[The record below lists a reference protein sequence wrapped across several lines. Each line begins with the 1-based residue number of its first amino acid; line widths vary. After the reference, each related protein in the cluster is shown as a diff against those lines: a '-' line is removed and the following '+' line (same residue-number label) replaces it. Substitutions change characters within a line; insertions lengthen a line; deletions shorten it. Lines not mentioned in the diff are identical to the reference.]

1 MPIVVK
7 KQKGE
12 TKEDLISRFRR
23 LFVEEGI
30 VEEIKR
36 RVEYIKKSRQRYE
49 RRKEQERRR
58 RRQRQ
63 LI

>member
-1 MPIVVK
+1 MAIVVK

-23 LFVEEGI
+23 LFIEEEI

-36 RVEYIKKSRQRYE
+36 RVEYIKKSRRRYE
-49 RRKEQERRR
+49 RKKELERQRRR
-58 RRQRQ
+58 GSN
-63 LI
+63 